1 MGFRRI
7 GGAMKNF
14 TLEFTSGQWNLY
26 TEDKTKVGTEVLKLF
41 QELKDLSYLEDEYI
55 FIVASYDS
63 DEGVG
68 YIDTEITAPKT
79 ENTYSFKIKSKNFY
93 KFLKDLRNLENE
105 IEINKLNITAWEY
118 EKEDPYGSRGLS
130 IRDFI

>member
-1 MGFRRI
+1 
-7 GGAMKNF
+7 MKNF

-26 TEDKTKVGTEVLKLF
+26 TEDKTEVGTEVLKLF
-41 QELKDLSYLEDEYI
+41 PELKDLSYLEDEYTS
-55 FIVASYDS
+55 IVATYDS

-79 ENTYSFKIKSKNFY
+79 ENTYSFKIKSKNFS

-105 IEINKLNITAWEY
+105 IEIYKDNITGWEY
-118 EKEDPYGSRGLS
+118 EKEDPYGSRGIS
-130 IRDFI
+130 VKDFI